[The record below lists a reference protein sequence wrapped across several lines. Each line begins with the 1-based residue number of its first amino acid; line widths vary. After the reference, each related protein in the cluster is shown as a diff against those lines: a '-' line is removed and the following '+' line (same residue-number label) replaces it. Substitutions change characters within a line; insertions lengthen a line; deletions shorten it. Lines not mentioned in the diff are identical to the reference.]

1 MTNRIDSSQRTHI
14 AICGACGWRSQ
25 VYDAKMAAR
34 VALVR
39 HEREQHPGVERA
51 SDMLRHARRRLA

>member
-1 MTNRIDSSQRTHI
+1 MNRIDSSQRTHI
-14 AICGACGWRSQ
+14 AICGDCGWRSQ

-39 HEREQHPGVERA
+39 HEREQHP
-51 SDMLRHARRRLA
+51 RRRAR